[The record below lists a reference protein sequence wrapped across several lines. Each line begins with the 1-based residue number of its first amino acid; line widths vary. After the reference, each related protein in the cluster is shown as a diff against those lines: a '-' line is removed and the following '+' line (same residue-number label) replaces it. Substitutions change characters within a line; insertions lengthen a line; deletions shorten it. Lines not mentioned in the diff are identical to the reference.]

1 MRQQI
6 DCAVLVLSAHRS
18 WLPQVL
24 TAAEPGLNRVKLY
37 PLEWEAGGDH
47 DAEDIDVKTSPPSL
61 PVETLAQAGLGLRR
75 YDLVLLPV
83 SMETLAWTRQA
94 LAAIPR
100 GPFIPLLAILK
111 DLRSAA
117 IQDLLE
123 MGVADF
129 IRLPLCPEEFRARLL
144 HAITSTPRLGSL
156 REPTLNYQQQIA
168 ISRGILPK
176 MSEAS
181 LQDWIDLTRTKSLK
195 ILTPKGDHLRNV
207 LSGRMPERPESES
220 EKIERLKIEYE
231 KAREYEAQMARFGD
245 TGGDKEAD
253 FEDFEDYEENEQ
265 EDALT
270 VPGNNGHHLK
280 VMKAR
285 LVEDFE
291 RAYIIEALECNNGN
305 IATAAR
311 YSGKHRRAFWALMRK
326 YGIDAED
333 FRY

>member
-6 DCAVLVLSAHRS
+6 DCAVLVLSAHQA
-18 WLPQVL
+18 WLPEVL

-37 PLEWEAGGDH
+37 SLEWEAGAGPWPQSGYDNP
-47 DAEDIDVKTSPPSL
+47 SPVSL
-61 PVETLAQAGLGLRR
+61 PVDTLAQAGLGLRR
-75 YDLVLLPV
+75 YDVVLLPV

-129 IRLPLCPEEFRARLL
+129 VRLPLCPEEFRARLL

-181 LQDWIDLTRTKSLK
+181 LQDWIELTRTKSLK
-195 ILTPKGDHLRNV
+195 ISMPKGDQLRNV
-207 LSGRMPERPESES
+207 LSGRMPDKPESES

-231 KAREYEAQMARFGD
+231 KACEYEAHMAQYSDAGIETED
-245 TGGDKEAD
+245 IEEIENYDASEKEETD
-253 FEDFEDYEENEQ
+253 SVQ
-265 EDALT
+265 
-270 VPGNNGHHLK
+270 NNHEHHLK

-291 RAYIIEALECNNGN
+291 RAYIIEALETNNGN
-305 IATAAR
+305 IAIAAR

-326 YGIDAED
+326 YGIEAED

>member
-6 DCAVLVLSAHRS
+6 DCAVLVLSAHQT
-18 WLPQVL
+18 WLPEVL

-37 PLEWEAGGDH
+37 SLEWEAGGDSWPQSSNSNP
-47 DAEDIDVKTSPPSL
+47 SPVSL

-75 YDLVLLPV
+75 YDVVLLPV

-129 IRLPLCPEEFRARLL
+129 VRLPLCPEEFRARLL

-181 LQDWIDLTRTKSLK
+181 LQEWIELTRTKSLK
-195 ILTPKGDHLRNV
+195 ILMPKGDHLRNV
-207 LSGRMPERPESES
+207 LSGRMPNKPESES
-220 EKIERLKIEYE
+220 EKIERLKIEHE
-231 KAREYEAQMARFGD
+231 KAREYEAQMAQYPGADGD
-245 TGGDKEAD
+245 T
-253 FEDFEDYEENEQ
+253 EDIEDTENYDENEKDGTDSLQ
-265 EDALT
+265 VNHE
-270 VPGNNGHHLK
+270 HHLK

-291 RAYIIEALECNNGN
+291 RAYIVEALESNNGN
-305 IATAAR
+305 IAIAAR

-326 YGIDAED
+326 YGIEAED